1 MSASQPVLS
10 LQELSDRFGYMIV
23 TRESTKIDV
32 DTLGELNMELFDSER
47 AIPLSVE
54 DELLYLLCLDPF
66 DLEYVQGLELA
77 TGYVIRILISSP
89 DEFDE
94 ISSIV
99 FERNRVL
106 NSSASQISKELEDS
120 FSDLSFSMNSL
131 EEQSEAEP
139 VVKLSRLILDEAIE
153 LHASDIHIEPLEKG
167 AVVRFRIDGM
177 LRRHMDLE
185 VWLYQPLTSRLKL
198 MGGMDIAE
206 KRKPQDGQIRYNSGG
221 VPFDLRVSTLPTH
234 LGEKTVIR
242 LLRQDTEFLSL
253 DGIGM
258 PSEALRTLRVIIE
271 KPQGLFLVTGPTGSG
286 KSSTLFAA
294 LNCIKEKEINIT
306 TIENPVE
313 YKIAGVNQVQ
323 INDKAG
329 ITFAA
334 TLRSILRQDPDVIL
348 VGETRDKETAEI
360 ALQSAQTGHL
370 VFSTLHTNDSI
381 AAITR
386 LRDLGIPGYLI
397 SSSLAGVM
405 AQRLVR
411 RLCPHCVEQVPA
423 PESVKAHWNS
433 VVGAFPFDTIPESK
447 GCESCRFTGFEGR
460 TGIFEL
466 FELTD
471 PLRALI
477 AEERPEQELR
487 DYLKE
492 GDFTTMISHGISL
505 VKESQT
511 TVEEVLRVVTVTDR
525 S

>member
-1 MSASQPVLS
+1 MTESFSTMSLEEMA
-10 LQELSDRFGYMIV
+10 DYFGISIV
-23 TRESTKIDV
+23 TKGSSYIDV
-32 DTLGELNMELFDSER
+32 DSLSDLDMELFDR
-47 AIPLSVE
+47 KKIIPLCVENETLRALLKDPIDLDFIQSVE
-54 DELLYLLCLDPF
+54 LK
-66 DLEYVQGLELA
+66 
-77 TGYVIRILISSP
+77 TGYQIIPQICS
-89 DEFDE
+89 DEEYEE
-94 ISSIV
+94 IEKVV

-131 EEQSEAEP
+131 EEQSESEP
-139 VVKLSRLILDEAIE
+139 VVKLSRLILDEAVE
-153 LHASDIHIEPLEKG
+153 LHASDIHIEPLDNG

-177 LRRHMDLE
+177 LRRHMELE

-206 KRKPQDGQIRYNSGG
+206 KRKPQDGQIRYRSKGDL
-221 VPFDLRVSTLPTH
+221 FDLRVSTLPTH

-242 LLRQDTEFLSL
+242 LLRQDTSFLTL
-253 DGIGM
+253 DGVGL
-258 PSEALRTLRVIIE
+258 PPEALTTLKLIIE

-313 YKIAGVNQVQ
+313 YKIPGVNQVQ
-323 INDKAG
+323 INEKAG

-348 VGETRDKETAEI
+348 VGETRDKETADI
-360 ALQSAQTGHL
+360 ALQAAQTGHL

-397 SSSLAGVM
+397 ASSLAGVM

-411 RLCPHCVEQVPA
+411 RLCPHCVEQVQPTEA
-423 PESVKAHWNS
+423 LQIHWES
-433 VVGAFPFDTIPESK
+433 VVGAFPFNEVPKAT
-447 GCESCRFTGFEGR
+447 GCKECRFTGFDGR

-466 FELTD
+466 FQITD
-471 PLRALI
+471 GLRSLI
-477 AEERPEQELR
+477 AEERAEQEIR
-487 DYLKE
+487 DYLKS
-492 GDFTTMISHGISL
+492 GDFTTMISHGIQL
-505 VKESQT
+505 INQAQT
-511 TVEEVLRVVTVTDR
+511 TVDEVLRVVTVTDR
-525 S
+525 A